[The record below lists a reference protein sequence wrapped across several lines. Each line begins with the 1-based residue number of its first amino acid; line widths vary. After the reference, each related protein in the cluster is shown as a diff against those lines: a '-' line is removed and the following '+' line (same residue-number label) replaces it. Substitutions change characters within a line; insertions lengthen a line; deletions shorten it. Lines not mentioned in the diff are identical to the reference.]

1 MEELRQTVLAYYKDA
16 PQHIKRS
23 VDECFV
29 EMNVDGNDRVS
40 RQEFLAY
47 MKMHEDCKHLSTCSF
62 FNELRKEEKGGLD
75 FMEVVILVYIIYSGK
90 PFCDGHCRSFIKG
103 MYFTCVKCF
112 DGHEHGRCRVPNNT
126 FNVCTACYVD
136 GKICPWPQIVS

>member
-16 PQHIKRS
+16 AQHIKWS

-47 MKMHEDCKHLSTCSF
+47 MEMHEYCKHPSTCSF
-62 FNELRKEEKGGLD
+62 FNELKKEEKGG
-75 FMEVVILVYIIYSGK
+75 GK
-90 PFCDGHCRSFIKG
+90 PFCDGHCGSFIKG